1 MTKLGRVCTCLRTD
15 ECYSAQARSR
25 SEHTRREV
33 NVLRLASNDVITPR
47 RFDHCLQVKT
57 NEQGLLIDAHT
68 GVTLGAREALK
79 ASEVNSNLPLDFLQ
93 ELRYVEVKGAT
104 PQSQLV
110 MFSRDTLF
118 MPSLAS
124 NPGSQETDLYLSL
137 RVVSSQIG

>member
-1 MTKLGRVCTCLRTD
+1 MSAIVLKLGPGVNT
-15 ECYSAQARSR
+15 
-25 SEHTRREV
+25 TRRDV
-33 NVLRLASNDVITPR
+33 NVLRLASNEVVTPR
-47 RFDHCLQVKT
+47 RFGHCLQVKT

-79 ASEVNSNLPLDFLQ
+79 ASEVHSNLPLDFLQ

-104 PQSQLV
+104 LPVATVV

-124 NPGSQETDLYLSL
+124 NPGS
-137 RVVSSQIG
+137 